1 MRAEQASEWSTFCTT
16 FWGKDKL
23 KEPAPGVVVKM
34 RKYEAEKQVPD
45 LGRRGGETHD
55 QTGKRGR
62 EVITIPMAVDWKSQ
76 QKPRYIYR
84 CRLRDLPCP

>member
-45 LGRRGGETHD
+45 LGEEEEKPTIK
-55 QTGKRGR
+55 QASEAGK
-62 EVITIPMAVDWKSQ
+62 
-76 QKPRYIYR
+76 
-84 CRLRDLPCP
+84 